1 MFLPE
6 VGGVAAVLFL
16 AFMLR
21 QMRQLRSLVRHGLFY
36 NPLDLNNYSM
46 L

>member
-6 VGGVAAVLFL
+6 VGVAAVLFL

-21 QMRQLRSLVRHGLFY
+21 QIRQLRSLARHELFR